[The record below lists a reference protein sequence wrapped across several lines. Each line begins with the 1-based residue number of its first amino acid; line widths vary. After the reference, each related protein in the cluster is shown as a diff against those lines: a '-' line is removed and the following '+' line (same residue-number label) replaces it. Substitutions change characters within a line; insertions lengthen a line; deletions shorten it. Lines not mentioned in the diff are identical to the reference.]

1 MEQINLMTS
10 TKEEEEEEEE
20 ERAPPHKAVLEVPL
34 ETISTTLQHFV
45 DLLLSTK

>member
-10 TKEEEEEEEE
+10 TKEEEEDEE
-20 ERAPPHKAVLEVPL
+20 ERAPPHEAVLEVPL
-34 ETISTTLQHFV
+34 EMISTTLQHFV